1 VQPWG
6 LASGRLARGLFGSGH
21 NINDY
26 VMFLVVRLFLAEG
39 WHCKPFLVV
48 LGRRVA
54 SRIFL
59 ELNCLSIACSGTSLH
74 T

>member
-1 VQPWG
+1 MQPWG
-6 LASGRLARGLFGSGH
+6 LASGRLARSLFGSGH

-26 VMFLVVRLFLAEG
+26 VIFLVVRLFLAEG
-39 WHCKPFLVV
+39 WHCKPFLVG
-48 LGRRVA
+48 LGKRVA
-54 SRIFL
+54 SQIFL

>member
-6 LASGRLARGLFGSGH
+6 LASGRPALGLFGSGH
-21 NINDY
+21 KINDY
-26 VMFLVVRLFLAEG
+26 VIFLVVRLFLAEG
-39 WHCKPFLVV
+39 WHCKPFLAI
-48 LGRRVA
+48 LGGRVA
-54 SRIFL
+54 SQIFL

>member
-1 VQPWG
+1 MQPWG
-6 LASGRLARGLFGSGH
+6 LAFGRLAPGLFGSGH
-21 NINDY
+21 NINDS
-26 VMFLVVRLFLAEG
+26 VIFLVVGLFLAEG

-48 LGRRVA
+48 LGGRVA

-59 ELNCLSIACSGTSLH
+59 ELNRLSIACSGTSLH